1 MDNNLIWESDVLDWE
16 KVSVDAY
23 KFVIEQAKEQLNE
36 VIEESQAITKRGMA
50 ILLSHITAL
59 SGLLGYVFSDKSK
72 ITHESGWAIFFAIV
86 IALLSIYAFSL
97 LFQLIYP
104 KDVFFKGSPPK
115 EIFFKGVFEGLSEA
129 EGLKSLLYNE
139 MERIQDKIER
149 LAKSNKKRFTQ
160 YRTTLKISL
169 FFIAV
174 AIFIIVK
181 NMSSWS

>member
-1 MDNNLIWESDVLDWE
+1 MSEPLLWESDVEDWE
-16 KVSVDAY
+16 KISVDAY

-36 VIEESQAITKRGMA
+36 VIEESQTITKRGMS
-50 ILLSHITAL
+50 ILLSHIAAL
-59 SGLLGYVFSDKSK
+59 SGLLGYAFSEKSK
-72 ITHESGWAIFFAIV
+72 ITHENGWTICFAILIGV
-86 IALLSIYAFSL
+86 LSIYAFSL

-104 KDVFFKGSPPK
+104 KDVFFKGSPPR
-115 EIFFKGVFEGLSEA
+115 EIFFKETFEGLSEI

-139 MERIQDKIER
+139 MERIQDKIAR
-149 LAKSNKKRFTQ
+149 LATSNKKRFYQ

-181 NMSSWS
+181 TMFN